1 MNRRQFLQ
9 RSTTAGAAVLAGGAA
24 FATGHRLT
32 MPPLLDT
39 RSSGRMNLTAQAG
52 TTSFIGDVASR
63 TAGFNQAFLG
73 PTVVL
78 QNGPLA
84 ARVENTLAEPISAHW
99 HGLLVPGEHDGGP
112 HLPVATGATWEPDMQ
127 IAQSPAT
134 IWYHSH
140 IHGKTAPQV
149 YAGLAGL
156 IHLTDGRDDERGLPN
171 TYGIDDLSLVIQDRR
186 FDGGGRMVYDPTMMD
201 LMHGFGGNRMMVNG
215 QVGATA
221 AVPAGITRLRL
232 LNGSNGRIYTLHL
245 SDDRPM
251 HLITTDGG
259 FLTAPITV
267 QSLRLA
273 PGERVEVLVDFSD
286 GEAPALM
293 SEPSRP
299 FTVLPFAIDTSLAA
313 RIDRLPDVLDGVPL
327 DLVGPAAKTRTV
339 LLEMG
344 MGGGMM
350 GRREFSINGRP
361 FAMDHLNFRVN
372 LGDVERWTI
381 RGAMV
386 AHPFHVHGVVFRV
399 LSENGAAPRPENI
412 GWKDTVLVAGEAE
425 IIARF
430 DQPAAPETPYMFHC
444 HILEHEDAGMM
455 GQFSVT

>member
-9 RSTTAGAAVLAGGAA
+9 RSMIAGAAVLAGSAA

-99 HGLLVPGEHDGGP
+99 HGLLVPGVHDGGP

-251 HLITTDGG
+251 HLIATDGG

-273 PGERVEVLVDFSD
+273 PR
-286 GEAPALM
+286 
-293 SEPSRP
+293 
-299 FTVLPFAIDTSLAA
+299 
-313 RIDRLPDVLDGVPL
+313 
-327 DLVGPAAKTRTV
+327 
-339 LLEMG
+339 
-344 MGGGMM
+344 
-350 GRREFSINGRP
+350 
-361 FAMDHLNFRVN
+361 
-372 LGDVERWTI
+372 
-381 RGAMV
+381 
-386 AHPFHVHGVVFRV
+386 
-399 LSENGAAPRPENI
+399 
-412 GWKDTVLVAGEAE
+412 
-425 IIARF
+425 
-430 DQPAAPETPYMFHC
+430 
-444 HILEHEDAGMM
+444 
-455 GQFSVT
+455 